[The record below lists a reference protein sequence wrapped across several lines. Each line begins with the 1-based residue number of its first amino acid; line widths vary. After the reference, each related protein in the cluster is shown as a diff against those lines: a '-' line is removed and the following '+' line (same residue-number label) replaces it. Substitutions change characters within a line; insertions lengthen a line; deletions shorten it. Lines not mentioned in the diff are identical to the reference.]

1 MNANGFWAAHFFPV
15 PHILSVQSQ
24 TAITAIDMLIDCF
37 EVVNTHL
44 HDFEESLLAT
54 HDET

>member
-1 MNANGFWAAHFFPV
+1 MNANGFWAAHFFLV